1 MYEKIAVAYDGSPG
15 ACKALDAAIALA
27 KQGRGVLQ
35 LVAVEE
41 ISRFPASIDEIDEE
55 RTQADRRFAPMLEE
69 ARSRASAAGVA
80 LHAHLLPGHVV
91 ATIVEFVKE
100 HHIDLLVVG
109 FMGHSQLYDRI
120 IGSTTDRLVR
130 LAPCSVHVVK

>member
-15 ACKALDAAIALA
+15 ARKALDAAIVLA
-27 KQGRGVLQ
+27 KQGPGLLQ

-41 ISRFPASIDEIDEE
+41 LPRFPASIDEIEEE
-55 RTQADRRFAPMLEE
+55 RTEAERRFAPMLEE
-69 ARSRASAAGVA
+69 ARLRARAAGVA

-91 ATIVEFVKE
+91 ATIVEFVRE

-130 LAPCSVHVVK
+130 LAPCSVQVVK